1 MKGFLAGIAFT
12 LIAESALAVTL
23 IIKKQETKGA
33 EDE

>member
-23 IIKKQETKGA
+23 IIKKQETKEA
-33 EDE
+33 DSE

>member
-23 IIKKQETKGA
+23 VVKKVK
-33 EDE
+33 EDDRE